1 MTSTVKTFER
11 RIEMLFL
18 LSKCKKTT
26 VTELSFFF
34 KVSKDTVFRDIAF
47 LSRYAPIYTKQG
59 MYGGIYVIED
69 YIDNLKLHLSID
81 EENLLNRLAETSNDT
96 DANLLRNII
105 NKYSMP
111 KMKV

>member
-1 MTSTVKTFER
+1 MKDKLSAFER
-11 RIEMLFL
+11 RLEILFL
-18 LSKCKKTT
+18 LNKCKETT
-26 VTELSFFF
+26 AVELAYYFA
-34 KVSKDTVFRDIAF
+34 VSKDTIFRDVDF
-47 LSRYAPIYTKQG
+47 LNRYAPIYTKQG

>member
-1 MTSTVKTFER
+1 
-11 RIEMLFL
+11 MLFL
-18 LSKCKKTT
+18 ITNCRKTT
-26 VTELSFFF
+26 VTELSYYFEVC
-34 KVSKDTVFRDIAF
+34 KNTVVRDIEF

>member
-26 VTELSFFF
+26 VTELSFYF
-34 KVSKDTVFRDIAF
+34 KVSKDTIFRDITF

-59 MYGGIYVIED
+59 MYGGIYVVED
-69 YIDNLKLHLSID
+69 YIDNLKLHLSVD
-81 EENLLNRLAETSNDT
+81 EENLLNRLAENSNDK
-96 DANLLRNII
+96 DATLLRNII

-111 KMKV
+111 KIKV

>member
-1 MTSTVKTFER
+1 
-11 RIEMLFL
+11 
-18 LSKCKKTT
+18 
-26 VTELSFFF
+26 
-34 KVSKDTVFRDIAF
+34 
-47 LSRYAPIYTKQG
+47 